1 MRLWETIAVGVE
13 KVSEI
18 FGRLRYSWLVSRLI
32 EEEEECCLVEHLG
45 GISVS
50 VHG

>member
-1 MRLWETIAVGVE
+1 VLGVV

-32 EEEEECCLVEHLG
+32 EEEEECCLVAHPGVLLFQYTDKLIPEQ
-45 GISVS
+45 V
-50 VHG
+50 